1 VGTVVGGGCV
11 EMVMVVDGCG
21 GVVID
26 ARVEID
32 VYFTIGNVVIGWWAD
47 RVVGSGDRME
57 YCAQGDIVGDV

>member
-1 VGTVVGGGCV
+1 MVGGGCV

-32 VYFTIGNVVIGWWAD
+32 VYFTVGNVMIGWRED
-47 RVVGSGDRME
+47 CVVGSGDRMKC
-57 YCAQGDIVGDV
+57 CAQGDIVGGV

>member
-1 VGTVVGGGCV
+1 MGTVVGGGCV

-21 GVVID
+21 GVAID

-47 RVVGSGDRME
+47 RVVGSGDRIE